1 MRLLP
6 CLPSR
11 TSIRWWNAIA
21 KRRFSRCVLRKE
33 SESYRSRRLQAGSC
47 RARLRHRSSSASM
60 TCGNS
65 SPNYRKRISRPTSP
79 YLICCIGSPWRRR
92 LPTPR
97 YRSRGCSINIPM
109 SYLFPVPRIRKGFW
123 RIWGLGTSR
132 FPMMNS
138 SSYNQHWMN
147 VRCTD
152 IVDAWKQNR
161 RVSVNNGVKEQ
172 ISESSH
178 IQSG

>member
-1 MRLLP
+1 MSAVQNIYSMVERDCETEIFP
-6 CLPSR
+6 VCLEEGIGVVPFSP
-11 TSIRWWNAIA
+11 IA
-21 KRRFSRCVLRKE
+21 SGFLSGKVTA
-33 SESYRSRRLQAGSC
+33 Q
-47 RARLRHRSSSASM
+47 SSSASM

-109 SYLFPVPRIRKGFW
+109 SYLFPAPRIRKGFW